1 MVLGCR
7 PLIAEEPRRTAV
19 SVSPSSKHS
28 SQDATVKSSWVEPI
42 PIPADP
48 ELEAQIKEIQKA
60 LIAIEQQMVRRKDA
74 VEKAEDAA
82 QKARWYDELEL
93 LRKERRALEALLN
106 DLIEEAKASERT
118 EIDEALARVRWLEQR
133 QERWYEKEQLIR
145 ERQEEQP

>member
-1 MVLGCR
+1 MWLVGGWS
-7 PLIAEEPRRTAV
+7 PLFAEEPRRTAPAV
-19 SVSPSSKHS
+19 STSNS
-28 SQDATVKSSWVEPI
+28 SQESTVKPSWVEPI

-48 ELEAQIKEIQKA
+48 ELEEQIKEIQEA
-60 LIAIEQQMVRRKDA
+60 LVAIHQQVVRRKDA
-74 VEKAEDAA
+74 VEKAGDSA

-118 EIDEALARVRWLEQR
+118 EIDEALARVRWLEHR

-145 ERQEEQP
+145 ERQEEP